1 MEDLDISTLRYSED
15 KCKIDNYGKR
25 LLSLCKSLDI
35 HKANG
40 RLGKDNK
47 VGSVTCKNTSFVDYC
62 ILSPELFS
70 QVVNFEV
77 LPFHTGK
84 CIRRFGG
91 IYMYCQ
97 YFIDRKR

>member
-1 MEDLDISTLRYSED
+1 MISLNKCCLLEDLDISTLRYSED

-47 VGSVTCKNTSFVDYC
+47 VGSVTCK
-62 ILSPELFS
+62 ILLLLIIVYYHQSCSLK
-70 QVVNFEV
+70 
-77 LPFHTGK
+77 L
-84 CIRRFGG
+84 
-91 IYMYCQ
+91 
-97 YFIDRKR
+97 